1 MRRKV
6 RGGRYFFGRR
16 ALATLSVVVVSVTL
30 AACGTPKPA
39 PPLSSPLCNGTT
51 ATRVGTLESP
61 EITELSGLAASRVH
75 PGVLWGH
82 NDSGDVPRIFAID
95 ESGRLR
101 ATVHINVPVAHDWED
116 IAITGTTIYI
126 GDIGDNDA
134 ARSSILV
141 HRVAEPALQDATVNA
156 TTFTLH
162 YPDGAHDAEAL
173 MVDPLGRRLVIVTKE
188 LSGRSS
194 VYATSLAHPGALTRI
209 ATLALGPGELVTAGD
224 ISADGESIAL
234 RTYIAVYI
242 WSRRGSEDL
251 ATTFTRSPCRR
262 TPSRERQSEAL
273 AIAPAGDHYVTSSE
287 GTYAPIWRVTGRK

>member
-1 MRRKV
+1 M
-6 RGGRYFFGRR
+6 
-16 ALATLSVVVVSVTL
+16 LAVVATS
-30 AACGTPKPA
+30 AAIASCGSPKPA
-39 PPLSSPLCNGTT
+39 PRGSSVLCTGTS
-51 ATRVGTLESP
+51 ATRVGTLQSP
-61 EITELSGLAASRVH
+61 EITELSGLAASRAH

-95 ESGRLR
+95 ESGKLR

-134 ARSSILV
+134 ERSSILV
-141 HRVAEPALQDATVNA
+141 HRVAEPALQDATVGA
-156 TTFTLH
+156 TTFTLQ

-173 MVDPLGRRLVIVTKE
+173 MIDPLGQRLLIVTKV

-209 ATLALGPGELVTAGD
+209 ATLALGVGQLVTAGD
-224 ISADGESIAL
+224 ISADGESVAL
-234 RTYIAVYI
+234 RTYTAVYL
-242 WSRRGSEDL
+242 WSRRGSENL

-262 TPSRERQSEAL
+262 SPSLERQSEAI
-273 AIAPAGDHYVTSSE
+273 AIAPAGDAYVTSSE
-287 GTYAPIWRVTGRK
+287 GMNAPIWRVTGAK